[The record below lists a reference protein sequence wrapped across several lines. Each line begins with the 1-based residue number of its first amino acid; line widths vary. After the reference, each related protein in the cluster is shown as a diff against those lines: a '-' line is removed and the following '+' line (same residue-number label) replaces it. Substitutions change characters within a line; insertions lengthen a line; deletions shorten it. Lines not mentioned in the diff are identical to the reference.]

1 MNCTSLHAN
10 HTALNAKMTD
20 FAGWD
25 MPLSYSSA
33 LDEYQAVRTAVG
45 LFDVSHMGRF
55 MVAGDGVSLL
65 QRLTTNDVEALTP
78 GQAQYSMVCNHDGGI
93 LDDIFVYRLADDRFL
108 VCLNASNRE
117 KLWEWFQRH
126 DDAGLIAKGSIQ
138 DQTTTMGQ
146 IAIQGP
152 KSKDVLQEC
161 TGNSFPSLPPRG
173 CIESEFLGSR
183 GIIARTGYTGE
194 HGYELYLPASDLPRV
209 WTTLLEAGKAA
220 GIKPVGL
227 SARDLLRLEAGFL
240 LYGND
245 ISEDTT
251 PLEAGVEWVVA
262 YSKPNFIG
270 KDAIL
275 KQKDAGISRRLIAFE
290 MLQTAVPRHD
300 YPISSGEQN
309 IGIVTSGNFFPH
321 KQQGLGMGYV
331 KTPFSKLGTE
341 ISVTIRSRSVPAV
354 VAKPPFH
361 KNRGQGSGVR
371 GQENA
376 EKISESQNP
385 EPRTQSPVP

>member
-1 MNCTSLHAN
+1 MMPPMNCTPLHAN
-10 HTALNAKMTD
+10 HTDLNAKMTD

-25 MPLSYSSA
+25 MPLSYSGA
-33 LDEYQAVRTAVG
+33 LDEYQAVRTTVG

-55 MVAGDGVSLL
+55 MAEGEGIHFL
-65 QRLTTNDVEALTP
+65 QRITTNNVESLAP

-93 LDDIFVYRLADDRFL
+93 LDDILVYRLADNRFL
-108 VCLNASNRE
+108 VCANASNRQ

-126 DDAGLIAKGSIQ
+126 DDRSLIANGVIR

-152 KSKDVLQEC
+152 KSKDVLQQC
-161 TGNSFPSLPPRG
+161 AGNSFPALPPRG
-173 CIESEFLGSR
+173 CVESEILGSH

-194 HGYELYLPASDLPRV
+194 HGYELYLPASDLPQV
-209 WTTLLEAGKAA
+209 WTALLEAGKAA
-220 GIKPVGL
+220 GIKPCGL

-251 PLEAGVEWVVA
+251 PLEAGVEWVVE
-262 YSKPNFIG
+262 YSKPDFIG
-270 KDAIL
+270 KDALL
-275 KQKDAGISRRLIAFE
+275 KQKGAGPARRLIAFE
-290 MLQTAVPRHD
+290 MLQMAVPRHN
-300 YPISSGEQN
+300 YPIAFGEQE

-331 KTPFSKLGTE
+331 KTPFSKPGTE
-341 ISVTIRSRSVPAV
+341 ISVVIRYRSLPAL

-361 KNRGQGSGVR
+361 K
-371 GQENA
+371 
-376 EKISESQNP
+376 KKL
-385 EPRTQSPVP
+385 

>member
-1 MNCTSLHAN
+1 MQRTPLHAN
-10 HTALNAKMTD
+10 HTGLNAKMTV

-25 MPLSYSSA
+25 MPLSYSGA

-55 MVAGDGVSLL
+55 MVEGDGVPFL
-65 QRLTTNDVEALTP
+65 QRVTTNDVETLTP

-108 VCLNASNRE
+108 VCVNASNRE
-117 KLWEWFQRH
+117 NLWDWFQRH
-126 DDAGLIAKGSIQ
+126 DDGNLIANGVIQ

-152 KSKDVLQEC
+152 KSKDVLQQC
-161 TGNSFPSLPPRG
+161 TGHSFPSLPPRG

-183 GIIARTGYTGE
+183 GVIARTGYTGE

-209 WTTLLEAGKAA
+209 WTTLLEAG
-220 GIKPVGL
+220 IKPCGL

-300 YPISSGEQN
+300 YPISSGEQD

-331 KTPFSKLGTE
+331 KTPFSELGTE
-341 ISVTIRSRSVPAV
+341 ISVTIRCRSVPAV

-361 KNRGQGSGVR
+361 RK
-371 GQENA
+371 
-376 EKISESQNP
+376 K
-385 EPRTQSPVP
+385 

>member
-10 HTALNAKMTD
+10 HTGLNAKMTD

-25 MPLSYSSA
+25 MPLSYSGA
-33 LDEYQAVRTAVG
+33 LDEYQAVRTSVG

-55 MVAGDGVSLL
+55 MVEGDGVSLL

-78 GQAQYSMVCNHDGGI
+78 GQAHYSMICDHDGGI
-93 LDDIFVYRLADDRFL
+93 LDDIFVYRLADNRFL
-108 VCLNASNRE
+108 VCVNASNRD
-117 KLWEWFQRH
+117 KIWTWFQRQ
-126 DDAGLIAKGSIQ
+126 DDAGLIAKGLIR

-161 TGNSFPSLPPRG
+161 TAHSFPTLPPRA

-183 GIIARTGYTGE
+183 GVIARTGYTGE
-194 HGYELYLPASDLPRV
+194 HGYELYLPADDLPQIWATV
-209 WTTLLEAGKAA
+209 LALGAPS
-220 GIKPVGL
+220 GIKPCGL

-262 YSKPNFIG
+262 YSQPDFIG
-270 KDAIL
+270 KDAML
-275 KQKDAGISRRLIAFE
+275 KQKDTGISRRLIAFE
-290 MLQTAVPRHD
+290 MLQKAVPRHD
-300 YPISSGEQN
+300 YLISSGEQD
-309 IGIVTSGNFFPH
+309 IGIVTSGGFFPH
-321 KQQGLGMGYV
+321 KQQGIGMGYV

-341 ISVTIRSRSVPAV
+341 ISVAIRCRAVPAV

-361 KNRGQGSGVR
+361 K
-371 GQENA
+371 
-376 EKISESQNP
+376 KK
-385 EPRTQSPVP
+385 